1 MKKKIAKL
9 IFIGL
14 VSLFSIQ
21 INAQDDIKLIGFTS
35 NGQTIDNLVKWNAGE
50 TNYLETNPV
59 DYIGVLVGS
68 SVYNSNIGVYYSR
81 VLISENEEYVSKL
94 LKYQTQNNSFL
105 LTDVTSVYNGSAE
118 VDM

>member
-1 MKKKIAKL
+1 MKKKITKL

-14 VSLFSIQ
+14 VSSLSLPMK
-21 INAQDDIKLIGFTS
+21 AQNEIKLIGFTS

-68 SVYNSNIGVYYSR
+68 SVYNSNIGEYYSR
-81 VLISENEEYVSKL
+81 VLISENDNYVSKM
-94 LKYQTQNNSFL
+94 LKYQ
-105 LTDVTSVYNGSAE
+105 
-118 VDM
+118 